1 MSYFP
6 NKKGLVS
13 GFVQIGMFFTSTFL
27 ILLAEMAINPKGLNP
42 TISVGEDI
50 FFEEI
55 IAKEIKTY
63 ILYFFIAIGIL
74 GSVSIAFF
82 FPYSPEKV
90 TDPAPLIPEEA
101 DNEPSKDNEET
112 EKVEIREEPEN
123 SYEVNVD
130 TSPMSLGKVIK
141 TCAFWN
147 CFFIT
152 LFTCSK

>member
-63 ILYFFIAIGIL
+63 ILYFFIYSAYLISGIL
-74 GSVSIAFF
+74 SILLIISATVSTISVVFEFYLQNKIDNA
-82 FPYSPEKV
+82 EITNENV
-90 TDPAPLIPEEA
+90 TQYANLL
-101 DNEPSKDNEET
+101 N
-112 EKVEIREEPEN
+112 
-123 SYEVNVD
+123 
-130 TSPMSLGKVIK
+130 
-141 TCAFWN
+141 
-147 CFFIT
+147 
-152 LFTCSK
+152 